1 MEGGLGEVCIR
12 DSEEVIVMTWWLYPR
27 GKGGGLLMFLK
38 YLESRAG

>member
-12 DSEEVIVMTWWLYPR
+12 DSEEVTWWLYPR